1 MFKATIIGNT
11 SWGNTLASLLASNRL
26 TVNLWARNP
35 DEAREVNERGL
46 CYYATSDIKE
56 ALYGATLAL
65 WVVPSQSLRRNVSL
79 ASKYLEPS
87 MLLISAAKGLE
98 IDSGKRMSQVI
109 VDEVTPAFGKH
120 VCALSGPNLAKEVAQ
135 GLPAAAMIASED
147 IAIAE
152 RARDLIS
159 SPKFLLFPTSD
170 ITGVELGGAL
180 KNIVALGAGMI
191 DGLGLGDNAKA
202 AFVTWSW
209 NEVISLGTALGA
221 KIETFYGLAGL
232 GDFVATC
239 VSNLSRNH
247 HVGFELAKGRSLKEI
262 TDSMSQVA
270 EGVHTA
276 MAIHKLIPKLN
287 LRTPII
293 NYIYQVLFE
302 NLPAKEALADFSNL
316 TINR

>member
-11 SWGNTLASLLASNRL
+11 SWGNTLASLLASNKL

-35 DEAREVNERGL
+35 DEAREVNERDLG
-46 CYYATSDIKE
+46 YYATSDIKE

-109 VDEVTPAFGKH
+109 VSEVTPALGNH

-147 IAIAE
+147 IATAE

-287 LRTPII
+287 LKTPII

-316 TINR
+316 TTNR